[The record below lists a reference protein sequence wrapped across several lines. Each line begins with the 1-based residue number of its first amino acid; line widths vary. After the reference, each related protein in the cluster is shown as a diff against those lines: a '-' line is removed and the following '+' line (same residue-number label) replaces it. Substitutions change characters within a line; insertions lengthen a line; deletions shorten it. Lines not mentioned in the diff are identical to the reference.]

1 MLSLQSPKCFWSR
14 YRRISLA
21 VFISTFLL
29 SIPLI
34 AMQFTTEVNWG
45 IGDFAV
51 FGFMVLTACASSKP
65 FVPKSDY
72 PPDPWVKS
80 YSEPDDCLG
89 GEKLAARNVELPE
102 HPRKAWRAGA
112 QGWVLLRLDVD
123 AAGETQNVEI
133 ERAVPDR
140 YFGGGA
146 RKAAQDWQFQPPQ
159 DGPLRKCR
167 VLIRYQLGGVS
178 LGG

>member
-51 FGFMVLTACASSKP
+51 FGFMLFIFSFIYFQLSKNKRFEHHHWHLLLFIILAFLYCWAELAVGVL
-65 FVPKSDY
+65 F
-72 PPDPWVKS
+72 
-80 YSEPDDCLG
+80 
-89 GEKLAARNVELPE
+89 
-102 HPRKAWRAGA
+102 
-112 QGWVLLRLDVD
+112 
-123 AAGETQNVEI
+123 
-133 ERAVPDR
+133 
-140 YFGGGA
+140 
-146 RKAAQDWQFQPPQ
+146 
-159 DGPLRKCR
+159 
-167 VLIRYQLGGVS
+167 
-178 LGG
+178 